1 MTTIR
6 ERIIENRP
14 NLTLSSIKTYMSIIN
29 KTARDINGKLEKPDD
44 IIEHHK
50 EILESLMTYK
60 PNIRKTKLS
69 AFIVVLDQKDDT
81 PDDVKEIIDNYRKQL
96 FADADDVDKDEKKQ
110 KLTESQEK
118 NYITWDEV
126 LKIYDNLRTEAEP
139 LFKLE
144 NLNKKQYN
152 KLQEFVL
159 LSLYVLTPP
168 RRSLDYAQFKIK
180 NIDESTDNYMTVKGR
195 KKEGTL
201 VFNAYKNSKRLGKQ
215 EVKISNA
222 LRNIIQKWMLKNP
235 NEYLITT
242 NTGNRIEQPRVNL
255 MLNNIFN
262 KNIGSSL
269 LRHIYLTH
277 KYGDVDLEEMEKT
290 THEMGNS
297 EIERTLK
304 YVKKN
309 DSVDGIAGA
318 KQPQPDD

>member
-309 DSVDGIAGA
+309 DSVE
-318 KQPQPDD
+318 PQPDD

>member
-126 LKIYDNLRTEAEP
+126 LKIYENLRTEAEP

-180 NIDESTDNYMTVKGR
+180 SIDESTDNYMTVKGR

-309 DSVDGIAGA
+309 DGVADA
-318 KQPQPDD
+318 KQQPDD

>member
-29 KTARDINGKLEKPDD
+29 KTSRDISNKLETPDD

-110 KLTESQEK
+110 KLSESQEK

-126 LKIYDNLRTEAEP
+126 LKIYENLRTEAEP

-180 NIDESTDNYMTVKGR
+180 SIDESNDNYMTVKGR

-201 VFNAYKNSKRLGKQ
+201 IFNAYKNSKRLGKQ

-242 NTGNRIEQPRVNL
+242 NTGNKIEQPRVNL

-269 LRHIYLTH
+269 LRHIFLTH

-309 DSVDGIAGA
+309 D
-318 KQPQPDD
+318 QPDD

>member
-6 ERIIENRP
+6 ERIVENRP

-29 KTARDINGKLEKPDD
+29 KTSRDISNKLETPDD
-44 IIEHHK
+44 VVEHHK

-69 AFIVVLDQKDDT
+69 AFIVVLDQKDKT
-81 PDDVKEIIDNYRKQL
+81 SDDIKEIIDNYRKQL

-110 KLTESQEK
+110 KLSESQEK

-126 LKIYDNLRTEAEP
+126 LKIYENLRTEAEP

-180 NIDESTDNYMTVKGR
+180 SIDESADNYMTVKGR

-201 VFNAYKNSKRLGKQ
+201 IFNAYKNSKRLGKQ

-222 LRNIIQKWMLKNP
+222 LRNIIQKWITKNP

-269 LRHIYLTH
+269 LRHIFLTH

-290 THEMGNS
+290 THDIGNS
-297 EIERTLK
+297 EIVRTLK

-309 DSVDGIAGA
+309 V
-318 KQPQPDD
+318 QPDD

>member
-29 KTARDINGKLEKPDD
+29 KTSRDINGKLEKPDD
-44 IIEHHK
+44 IIEHNK

-126 LKIYDNLRTEAEP
+126 LKIYENLRTEAEP

-152 KLQEFVL
+152 QLQEFVL

-180 NIDESTDNYMTVKGR
+180 SIDESTDNYMTVKGR

-309 DSVDGIAGA
+309 ESVE
-318 KQPQPDD
+318 PQPDD

>member
-14 NLTLSSIKTYMSIIN
+14 NLSLSSIKTYMSIIN

-44 IIEHHK
+44 IVDKHK
-50 EILESLMTYK
+50 EILESLMNYK

-69 AFIVVLDQKDDT
+69 AFIVVLDQKDKTSDE
-81 PDDVKEIIDNYRKQL
+81 VKEIIDNYRKQL

-110 KLTESQEK
+110 KLSESQEK

-126 LKIYDNLRTEAEP
+126 LKIYENLRTEAEP

-180 NIDESTDNYMTVKGR
+180 SIDESNDNYMTVKGR

-201 VFNAYKNSKRLGKQ
+201 IFNAYKNSKRLGKQ

-277 KYGDVDLEEMEKT
+277 KYGNVDLEEMEKT

-304 YVKKN
+304 YVKKDN
-309 DSVDGIAGA
+309 TET
-318 KQPQPDD
+318 QPDD

>member
-14 NLTLSSIKTYMSIIN
+14 NLSLSSIKTYMSIIN

-44 IIEHHK
+44 IVEKHK
-50 EILESLMTYK
+50 EILESLMNYK

-69 AFIVVLDQKDDT
+69 AFIVVLDQKDKTSDE
-81 PDDVKEIIDNYRKQL
+81 VKEIIDNYRKQL

-110 KLTESQEK
+110 KLSESQEK

-126 LKIYDNLRTEAEP
+126 LKIYENLRTEAEP

-180 NIDESTDNYMTVKGR
+180 SIDESNDNYMTVKGR

-201 VFNAYKNSKRLGKQ
+201 IFNAYKNSKRLGKQ

-304 YVKKN
+304 YVKKSDN
-309 DSVDGIAGA
+309 TET
-318 KQPQPDD
+318 QPDD

>member
-29 KTARDINGKLEKPDD
+29 KTSRDISNKLETPDD

-126 LKIYDNLRTEAEP
+126 LKIYENLRTEAEP

-180 NIDESTDNYMTVKGR
+180 SIDESTDNYMTVKGR

-309 DSVDGIAGA
+309 DGVADA
-318 KQPQPDD
+318 KQQPDD

>member
-14 NLTLSSIKTYMSIIN
+14 NLSLSSIKTYMSIIN

-44 IIEHHK
+44 IVDKHK
-50 EILESLMTYK
+50 EILESLMNYK

-69 AFIVVLDQKDDT
+69 AFIVVLDQKDKTSDE
-81 PDDVKEIIDNYRKQL
+81 VKEIIDNYRKQL

-110 KLTESQEK
+110 KLSESQEK

-126 LKIYDNLRTEAEP
+126 LKIYENLRTEAEP

-180 NIDESTDNYMTVKGR
+180 SIDESTDNYMTVKGR

-277 KYGDVDLEEMEKT
+277 KYGNVDLEEMEKT

-304 YVKKN
+304 YVKKDN
-309 DSVDGIAGA
+309 TET
-318 KQPQPDD
+318 QPDD

>member
-126 LKIYDNLRTEAEP
+126 LKIYENLRTEAEP

-180 NIDESTDNYMTVKGR
+180 SIDESTDNYMTVKGR

-309 DSVDGIAGA
+309 E
-318 KQPQPDD
+318 QPDD

>member
-29 KTARDINGKLEKPDD
+29 KTSRDINGKLEKPDD
-44 IIEHHK
+44 IIEHNK

-126 LKIYDNLRTEAEP
+126 LKIYENLRTEAEP

-180 NIDESTDNYMTVKGR
+180 SIDESTDNYMTVKGR

-309 DSVDGIAGA
+309 ESVE
-318 KQPQPDD
+318 PQPDD

>member
-81 PDDVKEIIDNYRKQL
+81 PNDVKEIIDNYRKQL

-126 LKIYDNLRTEAEP
+126 LKIYENLRTEAEP

-180 NIDESTDNYMTVKGR
+180 SIDESTDNYMTVKGR

-201 VFNAYKNSKRLGKQ
+201 IFNAYKNSKRLGKQ

-309 DSVDGIAGA
+309 E
-318 KQPQPDD
+318 QPDD

>member
-1 MTTIR
+1 
-6 ERIIENRP
+6 
-14 NLTLSSIKTYMSIIN
+14 MSIIN

-44 IIEHHK
+44 IVEKHK
-50 EILESLMTYK
+50 EILESLMNYK

-69 AFIVVLDQKDDT
+69 AFIVVLDQKDKTSDE
-81 PDDVKEIIDNYRKQL
+81 VKEIIDNYRKQL

-110 KLTESQEK
+110 KLSESQEK

-126 LKIYDNLRTEAEP
+126 LKIYENLRTEAEP

-180 NIDESTDNYMTVKGR
+180 SIDESNDNYMTVKGR

-201 VFNAYKNSKRLGKQ
+201 IFNAYKNSKRLGKQ

-304 YVKKN
+304 YVKKSDN
-309 DSVDGIAGA
+309 TET
-318 KQPQPDD
+318 QPDD

>member
-29 KTARDINGKLEKPDD
+29 KTSRDISNKLETPDD
-44 IIEHHK
+44 VVQHHK

-69 AFIVVLDQKDDT
+69 AFIVVLDQKDKT
-81 PDDVKEIIDNYRKQL
+81 SDDIKEIIDNYRKQL

-110 KLTESQEK
+110 KLSESQEK

-126 LKIYDNLRTEAEP
+126 LKIYENLRTEAEP

-180 NIDESTDNYMTVKGR
+180 SINESTDNYMTVKGR

-201 VFNAYKNSKRLGKQ
+201 IFNAYKNSKRLGKQ

-222 LRNIIQKWMLKNP
+222 LRNIIQKWITKNP

-242 NTGNRIEQPRVNL
+242 NTGNKIEQPRVNL

-269 LRHIYLTH
+269 LRHIFLTH

-309 DSVDGIAGA
+309 E
-318 KQPQPDD
+318 QPDD

>member
-290 THEMGNS
+290 TQEMGNS

-309 DSVDGIAGA
+309 E
-318 KQPQPDD
+318 QPDD

>member
-29 KTARDINGKLEKPDD
+29 KTSRDISNKLETPDD

-126 LKIYDNLRTEAEP
+126 LKIYENLRTEAEP

-180 NIDESTDNYMTVKGR
+180 SIDESTDNYMTVKGR

-309 DSVDGIAGA
+309 E
-318 KQPQPDD
+318 QPDD

>member
-309 DSVDGIAGA
+309 DSIAGA

>member
-29 KTARDINGKLEKPDD
+29 KTSRDINGKLEKPDD
-44 IIEHHK
+44 IIEHNK

-126 LKIYDNLRTEAEP
+126 LKIYENLRTEAEP

-180 NIDESTDNYMTVKGR
+180 SIDESTDNYMTVKGR

-309 DSVDGIAGA
+309 E
-318 KQPQPDD
+318 QPDD

>member
-126 LKIYDNLRTEAEP
+126 LKIYENLRTEAEP

-180 NIDESTDNYMTVKGR
+180 SIDESTDNYMTVKGR

-309 DSVDGIAGA
+309 DNVE
-318 KQPQPDD
+318 PQPDD

>member
-29 KTARDINGKLEKPDD
+29 KTARDISNKLEKPDD

-126 LKIYDNLRTEAEP
+126 LKIYENLRTEAEP

-180 NIDESTDNYMTVKGR
+180 SIDESTDNYMTVKGR

-290 THEMGNS
+290 TQEMGNS

-309 DSVDGIAGA
+309 DGVADA
-318 KQPQPDD
+318 KQQPDD

>member
-29 KTARDINGKLEKPDD
+29 KTARDISNKLEKPDD

-126 LKIYDNLRTEAEP
+126 LKIYENLRTEAEP

-180 NIDESTDNYMTVKGR
+180 SIDESTDNYMTVKGR

-277 KYGDVDLEEMEKT
+277 KYGDVELGEMEKT

-309 DSVDGIAGA
+309 E
-318 KQPQPDD
+318 QPDD

>member
-29 KTARDINGKLEKPDD
+29 KTARDISNKLEKPDD

-180 NIDESTDNYMTVKGR
+180 SIDESTDNYMTVKGR

-290 THEMGNS
+290 TQEMGNS

-309 DSVDGIAGA
+309 DGVADA
-318 KQPQPDD
+318 KQQPDD

>member
-29 KTARDINGKLEKPDD
+29 KTSRDINGKLEKPDD

-126 LKIYDNLRTEAEP
+126 LKIYENLRTEAEP

-180 NIDESTDNYMTVKGR
+180 SIDESTDNYMTVKGR

-309 DSVDGIAGA
+309 E
-318 KQPQPDD
+318 QPDD